1 MFKVFKK
8 IKIAGSD
15 MMATAGLLLLGHG
28 LFLFKPWVSFSVV
41 GALLLIGGAMR
52 GRSEALRKIDP
63 SNGKHKQ

>member
-28 LFLFKPWVSFSVV
+28 LYLLQPWISFSAC
-41 GALLLIGGAMR
+41 GALLLIGGALK
-52 GRSEALRKIDP
+52 GRSEALKLPIAQ
-63 SNGKHKQ
+63 NGEAE